1 MQNFRSIESLRA
13 YMAWW
18 VVFGHAVQLAGASTF
33 LPAPVSRILLRNDMA
48 VNVFIIVSGF
58 VITHLLL
65 SKREEYLPYITRRAF
80 RIFPIY
86 LFSLALA
93 ISVTGLYASAYGL
106 PWISGGE
113 MKLDRI
119 ASQNDNFVVHLALHL
134 SMLHGLVPTQV
145 LPYAVSAFLTP
156 AWSLSLE
163 WQFYLVAP
171 FLVPLLLR
179 STRTMII
186 ACGVSLV
193 LFKVATSG
201 LIGEWQYPAFLL
213 LAMPYFLIGI
223 LSRAALEYRP
233 LANAGAELLVVLAFI
248 TLKFASVI
256 EAIIW
261 IAFLACAMSE
271 AGRVSFRV
279 PIVNLL
285 TDLFVKNRFI
295 ATIGTWS
302 YSTYLIHIPIFSIVV
317 GAYLQLGGAQS
328 KFAVA
333 ALLMGCIPVILLV
346 SWVLFTVIESRFNR
360 IGRQIAAGMTV
371 APMGSRP

>member
-18 VVFGHAVQLAGASTF
+18 VVLGHAVQLSGARDW
-33 LPAPVSRILLRNDMA
+33 LPKPLAQLLLRNDMA

-65 SKREEYLPYITRRAF
+65 NKKEEYLPYITRRAF

-86 LFSLALA
+86 LFALALA

-106 PWISGGE
+106 PWIVGADA
-113 MKLDRI
+113 KLERI
-119 ASQNDNFVVHLALHL
+119 ASQNDNFLPHLALHL

-171 FLVPLLLR
+171 FLIPLLLS
-179 STRTMII
+179 STR
-186 ACGVSLV
+186 VLLV
-193 LFKVATSG
+193 LCVALVALHKLAASG
-201 LIGEWQYPAFLL
+201 LIGDWQYPAFLPL
-213 LAMPYFLIGI
+213 TIQYFLIGI
-223 LSRAALEYRP
+223 LSRAVLEYRP
-233 LANAGAELLVVLAFI
+233 LTSAGAELLVVLALVTI
-248 TLKFASVI
+248 KFANAI
-256 EAIIW
+256 EAVIW
-261 IAFLACAMSE
+261 IAFLACALSE
-271 AGRVSFRV
+271 VGRLSFRV
-279 PIVNLL
+279 PGVDFLVGA
-285 TDLFVKNRFI
+285 FVRNPFV

-317 GAYLQLGGAQS
+317 GGYLQLGGEPS
-328 KFAVA
+328 RLAV
-333 ALLMGCIPVILLV
+333 GLLV
-346 SWVLFTVIESRFNR
+346 AGCLPLTLLTSWMLFVVIESRFNR
-360 IGRQIAAGMTV
+360 IGRQVAANM
-371 APMGSRP
+371 APAPVGSQP

>member
-18 VVFGHAVQLAGASTF
+18 VVFGHAVQLSGARSF
-33 LPAPVSRILLRNDMA
+33 LPQPIAQTLLRNDMA

-93 ISVTGLYASAYGL
+93 ISVTGLYATAYGL
-106 PWISGGE
+106 PWVSGGDI
-113 MKLDRI
+113 KLDRI
-119 ASQNDNFVVHLALHL
+119 ASQNENFVTHLALHL
-134 SMLHGLVPTQV
+134 TMLHGLVPTQV
-145 LPYAVSAFLTP
+145 LPYSVSAFLTP

-171 FLVPLLLR
+171 FLIPLLLR
-179 STRTMII
+179 STRAMIVT
-186 ACGVSLV
+186 CGVLLAVHKLAS
-193 LFKVATSG
+193 SG
-201 LIGEWQYPAFLL
+201 LIGDWQYPAFLPL
-213 LAMPYFLIGI
+213 TIQYFLIGI
-223 LSRAALEYRP
+223 LSRAVLEYRP
-233 LANAGAELLVVLAFI
+233 LANAGAELLVVLALI
-248 TLKFASVI
+248 TIKFASAI

-271 AGRVSFRV
+271 AGRVSFKV
-279 PIVNLL
+279 PGANFL
-285 TDLFVKNRFI
+285 TDVFVKNRFI

-317 GAYLQLGGAQS
+317 GTYLQLGGIPSQ
-328 KFAVA
+328 FAV
-333 ALLMGCIPVILLV
+333 VILLACCV
-346 SWVLFTVIESRFNR
+346 PVTLLFSWLLFTGIESRFNR
-360 IGRQIAAGMTV
+360 IGRQIAMGM
-371 APMGSRP
+371 APTPVQSHT